1 MPVTIDKLLG
11 KPLLHSHQLSDLIGY
26 SNTYADA
33 AVFATISASSTTLG
47 NTANTILA
55 NAISNAITV
64 NLPAA
69 STRTNL
75 IYRIKKIDLTTNKI
89 TIVPNGS
96 ETIDG
101 GANLILQFQNS
112 CVDIV
117 SNGTSWYII

>member
-11 KPLLHSHQLSDLIGY
+11 KPLSHSHQISDIIGL
-26 SNTYADA
+26 NDPDVDA
-33 AVFATISASSTTLG
+33 ITFATVTASSTTLSSA
-47 NTANTILA
+47 ANMILA
-55 NAISNAITV
+55 NAVSNAITV

-75 IYRIKKIDLTTNKI
+75 VYRIKKTDASTNRV

-101 GANLILQFQNS
+101 SQNLILQFQNS
-112 CVDIV
+112 AVDIV
-117 SNGTSWYII
+117 SSGTSWYII